1 MAVTRYPRESDP
13 TRRDNDP
20 SAAIWKTKDKRAIPI
35 EEMTDAHLKNA
46 LAWAK
51 RNDFPGRVEMAQRET
66 DRRNLAR
73 INAIDPSLRKL
84 ALVSWSDA
92 DSMQVFVDRLLVEG
106 AIAPASSEASFVKG
120 PDHDPRD
127 GALYDLEV
135 RAREW
140 TLKLFTDPFTLRQT
154 GRWPNVFFT
163 VYRNL
168 GFDDDAT
175 LSDQQV
181 PRSPGDRVKF
191 LDVVEQPR
199 LLRALRLT

>member
-1 MAVTRYPRESDP
+1 MTTHEERLRKL
-13 TRRDNDP
+13 
-20 SAAIWKTKDKRAIPI
+20 AIWKTKDKRAIPI

-84 ALVSWSDA
+84 ALESWSDA
-92 DSMQVFVDRLLVEG
+92 DSMQVFVDRLLVEV
-106 AIAPASSEASFVKG
+106 AIAPAPSEALFVKG

-127 GALYDLEV
+127 SALFDLEV

-140 TLKLFTDPFTLRQT
+140 TLKLFTDPFSLRQT
-154 GRWPNVFFT
+154 GRWPNVVFVVHRRDDTYDDGT
-163 VYRNL
+163 VH
-168 GFDDDAT
+168 
-175 LSDQQV
+175 
-181 PRSPGDRVKF
+181 DRVKF
-191 LDVVEQPR
+191 LDVLKQPR
-199 LLRALRLT
+199 LLRTVTVTR